1 ALSTLNATRVQ
12 ALPNIPTMAELGRPE
27 MTSSIWFGFFASAT
41 LPDSI
46 MNNLAGALQARKSD
60 RALAQRVAEM
70 GAELTLTGPAE
81 FRKIIDEDRARYG
94 KIVAEG
100 NLATQN

>member
-1 ALSTLNATRVQ
+1 MSSAHRADRRARHPAARKLIEGAPSSFQ
-12 ALPNIPTMAELGRPE
+12 AL
-27 MTSSIWFGFFASAT
+27 
-41 LPDSI
+41 
-46 MNNLAGALQARKSD
+46 KSD
-60 RALAQRVAEM
+60 QALKQRVVEM

-81 FRKIIDEDRARYG
+81 FGTLIDQDRARYG